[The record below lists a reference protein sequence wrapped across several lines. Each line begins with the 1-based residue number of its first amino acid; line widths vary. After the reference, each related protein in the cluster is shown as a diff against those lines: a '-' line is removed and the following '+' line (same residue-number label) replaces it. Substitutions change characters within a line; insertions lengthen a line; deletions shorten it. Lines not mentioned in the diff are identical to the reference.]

1 MIDHKALERLNFAA
15 ISSLKMMEKGKET
28 PVELLASKMVEYMQA
43 AHPLL
48 ILELL
53 DFYSERMASQIDT
66 GDYEELLSGNDKL
79 KDALAVVFN
88 HASTLET
95 GFQVVAID
103 TSTCLELV
111 VEVKP
116 ISAELSGAKVH

>member
-53 DFYSERMASQIDT
+53 DF
-66 GDYEELLSGNDKL
+66 LLLKEWLVKL
-79 KDALAVVFN
+79 
-88 HASTLET
+88 TLVT
-95 GFQVVAID
+95 MKNCCQVM
-103 TSTCLELV
+103 TS
-111 VEVKP
+111 
-116 ISAELSGAKVH
+116 

>member
-15 ISSLKMMEKGKET
+15 ISSLKMMEKCKET
-28 PVELLASKMVEYMQA
+28 PVELLASKMVEYMEA

-53 DFYSERMASQIDT
+53 DFYSESMASQIDT

-79 KDALAVVFN
+79 KDALAVVFD

-103 TSTCLELV
+103 TAACLELV